1 MTKLQQDIFNKHLK
15 LVEPIL
21 KSYLLNHPLPSNE
34 DIEDFKQKIYL
45 RLLEIC
51 CNENFELSHLTDG
64 FIKQSTYFAIMK
76 VYRDYNSASYKYDVL
91 NNSLSIED
99 NPEELN
105 RMAIEYDNIILN
117 HLLERDIDEIFKTL
131 TPKEARVLELRFGL
145 KKQKKL
151 TLMEVGR
158 EFGVQQERI
167 RQIEAKA
174 LRKLRHPTRSIKL
187 RDYI

>member
-1 MTKLQQDIFNKHLK
+1 MTKLQQDIFNKHFK
-15 LVEPIL
+15 LVESIL
-21 KSYLLNHPLPSNE
+21 KSYLPNHPLPNNE

-99 NPEELN
+99 NPKELN

-131 TPKEARVLELRFGL
+131 TPREARVLELRFGL

-151 TLMEVGR
+151 TLMEVGK

>member
-1 MTKLQQDIFNKHLK
+1 MTKLQQDIFNKHFK
-15 LVEPIL
+15 LVESIL
-21 KSYLLNHPLPSNE
+21 KSYLPNHPLPNNE

-76 VYRDYNSASYKYDVL
+76 IYRDYSSASYKYDVL

-105 RMAIEYDNIILN
+105 RMVVEYDNVILN

-131 TPKEARVLELRFGL
+131 TPREARVLELRFGL

>member
-99 NPEELN
+99 NSEELN
-105 RMAIEYDNIILN
+105 RMVVEYDNMILN

-131 TPKEARVLELRFGL
+131 TPREVQVLELRFGL
-145 KKQKKL
+145 KGQQQL
-151 TLMEVGR
+151 TLEGVGKIL
-158 EFGVQQERI
+158 GTQKERP

-187 RDYI
+187 RDYV

>member
-15 LVEPIL
+15 LVESIL

-76 VYRDYNSASYKYDVL
+76 VYRDYNSASCRNDILNNASNIENVCIKVSPDYDDIVTKTMLKDTLKEVL
-91 NNSLSIED
+91 N
-99 NPEELN
+99 
-105 RMAIEYDNIILN
+105 
-117 HLLERDIDEIFKTL
+117 TL
-131 TPKEARVLELRFGL
+131 TPREARVLELRFGL
-145 KKQKKL
+145 KDGKSR
-151 TLMEVGR
+151 TLEEVGK
-158 EFGVQQERI
+158 EFNVTRVAI
-167 RQIEAKA
+167 RMNEAKA
-174 LRKLRHPTRSIKL
+174 LRKLRHPDRSRQL

>member
-21 KSYLLNHPLPSNE
+21 KSYLPNHPLPNNE

-99 NPEELN
+99 NPKELN

-131 TPKEARVLELRFGL
+131 TPREARVLELRFGL

-167 RQIEAKA
+167 RQIEARA

>member
-1 MTKLQQDIFNKHLK
+1 
-15 LVEPIL
+15 
-21 KSYLLNHPLPSNE
+21 
-34 DIEDFKQKIYL
+34 
-45 RLLEIC
+45 
-51 CNENFELSHLTDG
+51 
-64 FIKQSTYFAIMK
+64 
-76 VYRDYNSASYKYDVL
+76 
-91 NNSLSIED
+91 
-99 NPEELN
+99 
-105 RMAIEYDNIILN
+105 MAIEYDNIILN